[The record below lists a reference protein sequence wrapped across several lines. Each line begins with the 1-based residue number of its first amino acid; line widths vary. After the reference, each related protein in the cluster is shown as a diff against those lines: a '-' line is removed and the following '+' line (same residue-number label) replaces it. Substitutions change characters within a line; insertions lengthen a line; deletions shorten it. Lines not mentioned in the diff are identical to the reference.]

1 MIKEKLAQYMT
12 PSQRAQLQRLKDPK
26 NRGDLKKTIK
36 EQQKM
41 NVIMEIAFQRLVA
54 DHLKNMNRKRYQ
66 QKNWLAQDRLK

>member
-41 NVIMEIAFQRLVA
+41 NVIMEIAFQRLAA
-54 DHLKNMNRKRYQ
+54 DHLKNMNRKWYQ